1 MEKELTESL
10 NGVDGLEEGSSSSGN
25 DEQKHWFVMRDL
37 KRPNAK
43 QPAYKQLAD
52 EPCKVFTPLKRILK
66 TSHGRR
72 VREEVPFIQDLLFVR
87 GKECEV
93 EAIVNKIPT
102 LQFRY
107 QRGSFRKPMIVRDR
121 DMERFIY
128 AVKASDNP
136 KYYLPEEITPAM
148 YGRTVQIIGG
158 GLDGYRGTLLTVR
171 GSKTKRLLV
180 ELPNFFSVG
189 VEISSEY
196 IELCE

>member
-1 MEKELTESL
+1 MEEEFSESL
-10 NGVDGLEEGSSSSGN
+10 NRSNGVDAEAPKDNG
-25 DEQKHWFVMRDL
+25 QAYWFVMRDL
-37 KRPNAK
+37 KRPNSK
-43 QPAYKQLAD
+43 LPAYKQLVG
-52 EPCKVFTPLKRILK
+52 ESCEVFTPLKRVLK
-66 TSHGRR
+66 TLHGRR
-72 VREEVPFIQDLLFVR
+72 VRVEVPVIQDLLFVR
-87 GKECEV
+87 GKEHEI
-93 EAIVNKIPT
+93 EAIVKKIPT

-107 QRGSFRKPMIVRDR
+107 QKGGFRKPMIVRDR

-128 AVKASDNP
+128 AVRSSENP

-148 YGRTVQIIGG
+148 YGHKVQIIGG
-158 GLDGYRGTLLTVR
+158 GLDGYQGTLLTVR